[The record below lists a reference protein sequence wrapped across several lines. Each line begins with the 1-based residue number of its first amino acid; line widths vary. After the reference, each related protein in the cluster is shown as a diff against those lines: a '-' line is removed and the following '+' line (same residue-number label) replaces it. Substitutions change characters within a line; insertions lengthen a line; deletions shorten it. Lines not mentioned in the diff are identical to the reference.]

1 MSEIKAALLHTCNDD
16 TNMFDNMTRWAGY
29 CLTGEILLQK
39 CLFYVGDGSNG
50 KSTLTD
56 IFASIFDKY
65 TDALKS
71 DIFNDD
77 KKANRSLITLR
88 NKRFVYASELSEDCI
103 QAEMFKRLVGD
114 KRIKLNKLF
123 KEDMTLNI

>member
-1 MSEIKAALLHTCNDD
+1 MLVMD
-16 TNMFDNMTRWAGY
+16 
-29 CLTGEILLQK
+29 
-39 CLFYVGDGSNG
+39 NG

-65 TDALKS
+65 TDAIKP

-77 KKANRSLITLR
+77 KKADRSLITLR
-88 NKRFVYASELSEDCI
+88 NKRFVYASELSGDYM
-103 QAEMFKRLVGD
+103 QPEMFKRLVGD

-123 KEDMTLNI
+123 KEVIYERNFELEINIDNYLDEFIDECIEFTKNDNDRIYKYDFL